1 MITAQTLPD
10 LLTLLNFNQHGNIW
24 TKTFNETTFLQVD
37 FDNKTLIYPKDLKI
51 NEKQTCNFSSNE
63 NFVVFECVHRLLE
76 KGYQACDIEL
86 EKRWSLGHSQKSGR
100 ADICVYHNGDLL
112 MIIECKTY
120 GTEYNKALKILK
132 DDGGQLF
139 SYWQQDR
146 SVKWLGLY
154 ASDIINDKL
163 IYKNDI
169 IKCSDDENLK
179 LLAQTDESIGLYHN
193 AHNKQKLHE
202 IWQETYLGQL
212 HQELFFGNETTAY
225 HIGIKP
231 LRKKDLQDFNPDD
244 KIINQFE
251 EILRH
256 NAVSDKENAFNR
268 LIALFICKL
277 VDEIQKDENS
287 EVEFQY
293 KVGQDTFE
301 TLQDRLQRL
310 YTEGMDR
317 FMKEEIFY
325 IPNEYAQ
332 DIFYAIKEEIE
343 VMPLMN

>member
-1 MITAQTLPD
+1 MITLANFPQ
-10 LLTLLNFNQHGNIW
+10 LLTALNFTQNAQLW
-24 TKTFNETTFLQVD
+24 TKAFNETTILQVD
-37 FDNKTLIYPKDLKI
+37 FEKGELIYPKDLII

-76 KGYQACDIEL
+76 KGYRACDIEL

-100 ADICVYHNGDLL
+100 ADICVYHDDTLL

-132 DDGGQLF
+132 EDGGQLF
-139 SYWQQDR
+139 SYWQQDK
-146 SVKWLGLY
+146 STKWLGLY
-154 ASDIINDKL
+154 ASDFVDNTL

-169 IKCSDDENLK
+169 INCQDDENLK
-179 LLAQTDESIGLYHN
+179 LLAQKDESIQLYQS
-193 AHNKQKLHE
+193 AYNKETLHH
-202 IWQETYLGQL
+202 IWQETYSSHL
-212 HQELFFGNETTAY
+212 HQGLFFGDDTSAY

-231 LRKKDLQDFNPDD
+231 LRKKDLQAFNPDD

-277 VDEIQKDENS
+277 VDEINKDENS

-293 KVGQDTFE
+293 KIGQDTFE
-301 TLQDRLQRL
+301 SLQDRLQRL
-310 YTEGMDR
+310 YQQDMQE
-317 FMKEEIFY
+317 FM
-325 IPNEYAQ
+325 NE
-332 DIFYAIKEEIE
+332 DIFLCIQ
-343 VMPLMN
+343 

>member
-1 MITAQTLPD
+1 MAT
-10 LLTLLNFNQHGNIW
+10 
-24 TKTFNETTFLQVD
+24 
-37 FDNKTLIYPKDLKI
+37 
-51 NEKQTCNFSSNE
+51 
-63 NFVVFECVHRLLE
+63 R
-76 KGYQACDIEL
+76 
-86 EKRWSLGHSQKSGR
+86 
-100 ADICVYHNGDLL
+100 
-112 MIIECKTY
+112 
-120 GTEYNKALKILK
+120 
-132 DDGGQLF
+132 
-139 SYWQQDR
+139 R

-154 ASDIINDKL
+154 ASDIIDDEL

-179 LLAQTDESIGLYHN
+179 LLFQTDESIGLYNN

-212 HQELFFGNETTAY
+212 HQELFFGDETNAY

-301 TLQDRLQRL
+301 TYKTDCNDFIRKAWIGL
-310 YTEGMDR
+310 
-317 FMKEEIFY
+317 
-325 IPNEYAQ
+325 
-332 DIFYAIKEEIE
+332 
-343 VMPLMN
+343 